1 MKLQLCGAALMTAL
15 SFPVLAGEQPW
26 ANWLMSTVE
35 RHPIMQAYQYET
47 SAAKYQAQAL
57 NKPIYNPSLDTSVE
71 REGSETNFQI
81 GMSSDIDWWNVREA
95 QSEVGRLQAEQRALT
110 VQIATNDLLAQ
121 ILNAQ
126 IDVQLGQQGYE
137 LARLQVE
144 QDLRLLRLT
153 EQQLAAGEV
162 NRTELAMAKSVV
174 AQGMVAENER
184 LSAWLSAQ
192 KTLRTLAGEK
202 AADVPVN
209 KEFFQAQPQVPA
221 PQQLLALPGV
231 KQARLEWLAATASA
245 EQQQMANKPVPN
257 VGFGV
262 GRQAGES
269 LFSVSVSVPVQF
281 RNDFSEV
288 ALATRELALASEE
301 RLHARMRDTRE
312 AVRNLAEQLQQT
324 RLRFEQW
331 QALHDNEMTEQ
342 VEVLQQ
348 RYAQGDLS
356 LADYQWQVQQLRDG
370 MQAGLTLQQNYQ
382 QTYVAYLHITAALAD
397 VVSSL
402 ISPEQ

>member
-15 SFPVLAGEQPW
+15 SFPVIAGEQPW

-35 RHPIMQAYQYET
+35 RHPIMQAYQYEN

-57 NKPIYNPSLDTSVE
+57 TKPIYNPSLDTSME

-81 GMSSDIDWWNVREA
+81 GLSSDIDWWGVREA
-95 QSEVGRLQAEQRALT
+95 QSEVGRLQAEQRALA

-137 LARLQVE
+137 LARMQVE

-192 KTLRTLAGEK
+192 KTLRTLAGEQ
-202 AADVPVN
+202 AADVTVN
-209 KEFFQAQPQVPA
+209 QAFFAAQLRAPA
-221 PQQLLALPGV
+221 PQQLLALPAV

-245 EQQQMANKPVPN
+245 NQQQTANKPVPN

-269 LFSVSVSVPVQF
+269 LLSVNVSVPIQF
-281 RNDFSEV
+281 RNNFSEV
-288 ALATRELALASEE
+288 ALAARELALASEE
-301 RLHARMRDTRE
+301 RLHAQLRDTRE

-324 RLRFEQW
+324 RLRFELW

-342 VEVLQQ
+342 VDVLQQ

-370 MQAGLTLQQNYQ
+370 MQAGLTLQKNFQ
-382 QTYVAYLHITAALAD
+382 QTYVAYLHITAGLAD

-402 ISPEQ
+402 ISSEQ

>member
-26 ANWLMSTVE
+26 ASWLMSTVE
-35 RHPIMQAYQYET
+35 HHPIMQAYQYENT
-47 SAAKYQAQAL
+47 AAKYQAQAL
-57 NKPIYNPSLDTSVE
+57 AKPIYNPSLDTSVE

-81 GMSSDIDWWNVREA
+81 GMSSDIDWWGVREA
-95 QSEVGRLQAEQRALT
+95 QSEAGRLQAEQRALS
-110 VQIATNDLLAQ
+110 VQVATNDLLAQ

-192 KTLRTLAGEK
+192 KTLRILAGEQ

-209 KEFFQAQPQVPA
+209 QAFFQLQLQVPA
-221 PQQLLALPGV
+221 PQQLLALPVV

-245 EQQQMANKPVPN
+245 EQQKTANKPVPN

-262 GRQAGES
+262 GRQEGES
-269 LFSVSVSVPVQF
+269 LFSVSVSVPLQF

-288 ALATRELALASEE
+288 VLAARELALASEE
-301 RLHARMRDTRE
+301 RLHAQLRDTRE

-382 QTYVAYLHITAALAD
+382 QTYVAYLHITAGLAD

-402 ISPEQ
+402 ISPER